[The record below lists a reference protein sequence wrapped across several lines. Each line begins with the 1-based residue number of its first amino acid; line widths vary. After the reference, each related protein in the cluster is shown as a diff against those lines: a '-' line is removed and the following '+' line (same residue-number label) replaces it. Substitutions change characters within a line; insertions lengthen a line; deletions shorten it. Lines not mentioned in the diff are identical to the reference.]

1 MLGKNTSHSDYEEV
15 LPKYTQN
22 NVIAGCHTH
31 SGPAGAMGQAH
42 QINLCH
48 TRKQA
53 EMNQGLSGGSGN
65 KITMHLPHELAP
77 PNSSTAN
84 NKANVKAAGGT
95 LLNVHQNDQQTCG
108 PNSEYCKNLGDAE
121 GTQQEGGSKKTKK
134 KHHKKRKQNRKTK
147 KINRK
152 TKKNRNS
159 NKNRKI
165 KGILK
170 KTKNSKIS
178 NKNKKSKKTKKVRFH
193 K

>member
-15 LPKYTQN
+15 LPKYSQN
-22 NVIAGCHTH
+22 SVIAGCHTH
-31 SGPAGAMGQAH
+31 GGAMQQSH
-42 QINLCH
+42 QINVCH
-48 TRKQA
+48 RNNQV
-53 EMNQGLSGGSGN
+53 EMNNLSGGS
-65 KITMHLPHELAP
+65 KITIHTPQNIMP
-77 PNSSTAN
+77 PISDTADS
-84 NKANVKAAGGT
+84 KANVKASAGT
-95 LLNVHQNDQQTCG
+95 LLNAHNNHQQTCG
-108 PNSEYCKNLGDAE
+108 PNGEYCKNLGAE
-121 GTQQEGGSKKTKK
+121 ETQQQGGSKKTKK

-170 KTKNSKIS
+170 KTKNSKNSKNS
-178 NKNKKSKKTKKVRFH
+178 NKKKKSIKTKKVRFN